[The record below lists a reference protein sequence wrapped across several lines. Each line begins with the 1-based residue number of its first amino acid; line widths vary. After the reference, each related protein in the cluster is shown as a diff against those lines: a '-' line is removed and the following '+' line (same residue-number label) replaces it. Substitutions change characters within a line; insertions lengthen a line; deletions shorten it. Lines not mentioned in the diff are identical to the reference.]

1 MDLFYEAI
9 RHSKRKCGIWLPPR
23 HPREARSGRTWN
35 GFDMY
40 DGLETS
46 GRAGL
51 VALHVGATA
60 KVEVV
65 AIGVMV
71 APHARLAAM
80 LTVMWLIG
88 GFQGC
93 PWPLPV
99 PLGWCSCLRP
109 LILECALGDDILGHF
124 LEEEWG
130 GDD

>member
-1 MDLFYEAI
+1 M
-9 RHSKRKCGIWLPPR
+9 
-23 HPREARSGRTWN
+23 
-35 GFDMY
+35 
-40 DGLETS
+40 
-46 GRAGL
+46 
-51 VALHVGATA
+51 
-60 KVEVV
+60 
-65 AIGVMV
+65 
-71 APHARLAAM
+71 APHARRAAM
-80 LTVMWLIG
+80 AAVAALAFTVGSPVGLTVVWLIG